1 MVGKTELFIF
11 SVYFVVD
18 LKVCGTGKKTWWG
31 RTSGSFSSLVCCQEV
46 DTMRQ
51 GSSTRPEDE
60 VGCVTVMCRSSHQV
74 VMASWPR

>member
-18 LKVCGTGKKTWWG
+18 LKVCGTGKRTWWG
-31 RTSGSFSSLVCCQEV
+31 RTSGSFSSLVCCHEV

-51 GSSTRPEDE
+51 GS
-60 VGCVTVMCRSSHQV
+60 GA
-74 VMASWPR
+74 ASKRKGLRMEWGV